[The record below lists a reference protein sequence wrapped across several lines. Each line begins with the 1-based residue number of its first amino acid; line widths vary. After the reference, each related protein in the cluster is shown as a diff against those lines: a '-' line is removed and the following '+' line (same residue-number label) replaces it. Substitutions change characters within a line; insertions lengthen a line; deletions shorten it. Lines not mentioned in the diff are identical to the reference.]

1 MIMSL
6 KKTDPEIAKLV
17 LGEEKRQQDSLIMI
31 PSENY
36 TSLAVREAL
45 GSVLTDKYSE
55 GYPGK
60 RYYQGNEMVDRIEK
74 LAIARAKRLFGV
86 AHVNVQ
92 PHSGCEGNLAIL
104 SAICKVGDPILSQHL
119 YMGGH
124 LSMGQ
129 QASVTSKY
137 YKPYYYGLTK
147 EGDINW
153 QELESQ
159 AEKYRPKIIFCGGT
173 GFTKIFDFAKFAKIA
188 DKVGAYFVADVS
200 HIGGL
205 IAAGNVHPSPKNQA
219 HVIMTTTHKTLRGPR
234 GAMIMVTKKGLKK
247 DSELS
252 SKIDKAVFPGL
263 QGGPHNNNIA
273 AIAMA
278 LKEAS
283 SLSFQQYA
291 KQIVKNSKALADKL
305 IKYDFKLIGN
315 GSENHMIW
323 IDLSNKNI
331 DGWTAA
337 WACEAA
343 GIICNRQSIPFD
355 KKSPYYPSGL
365 RLGTPA
371 ITTRSMK
378 EKEMVLIA
386 SWLNEIAEHLKRIDL
401 GGIGSKDKEKDQS
414 ARKKFKQ
421 RILKD
426 QYLLK
431 IKEQVQKLCRKFPV
445 NAIK

>member
-36 TSLAVREAL
+36 TSLAIREAL

-147 EGDINW
+147 EGDIDW
-153 QELESQ
+153 QE
-159 AEKYRPKIIFCGGT
+159 
-173 GFTKIFDFAKFAKIA
+173 
-188 DKVGAYFVADVS
+188 
-200 HIGGL
+200 
-205 IAAGNVHPSPKNQA
+205 
-219 HVIMTTTHKTLRGPR
+219 
-234 GAMIMVTKKGLKK
+234 
-247 DSELS
+247 
-252 SKIDKAVFPGL
+252 
-263 QGGPHNNNIA
+263 
-273 AIAMA
+273 
-278 LKEAS
+278 
-283 SLSFQQYA
+283 
-291 KQIVKNSKALADKL
+291 
-305 IKYDFKLIGN
+305 
-315 GSENHMIW
+315 
-323 IDLSNKNI
+323 
-331 DGWTAA
+331 
-337 WACEAA
+337 
-343 GIICNRQSIPFD
+343 
-355 KKSPYYPSGL
+355 
-365 RLGTPA
+365 
-371 ITTRSMK
+371 
-378 EKEMVLIA
+378 
-386 SWLNEIAEHLKRIDL
+386 
-401 GGIGSKDKEKDQS
+401 
-414 ARKKFKQ
+414 
-421 RILKD
+421 
-426 QYLLK
+426 
-431 IKEQVQKLCRKFPV
+431 
-445 NAIK
+445 

>member
-1 MIMSL
+1 MSL
-6 KKTDPEIAKLV
+6 KKTDSEIAKLV

>member
-1 MIMSL
+1 MWNIR
-6 KKTDPEIAKLV
+6 KTDLEIAKLI
-17 LGEEKRQQDSLIMI
+17 LAEEKRQQDSLIMI

-60 RYYQGNEMVDRIEK
+60 RYYQGNEMVDQIER
-74 LAIARAKRLFGV
+74 LAIARAKSLFGV
-86 AHVNVQ
+86 VHVNVQ

-129 QASVTSKY
+129 EASVTSKY

-153 QELESQ
+153 QELEAQ
-159 AEKYRPKIIFCGGT
+159 AQKHKPKIIFCGGT
-173 GFTKIFDFAKFAKIA
+173 AFTKIFDFAKFAKIA
-188 DKVGAYFVADVS
+188 DKVNAYFVADVS

-205 IAAGNVHPSPKNQA
+205 IAGGVHPSPKNHA
-219 HVIMTTTHKTLRGPR
+219 HLIMTTTHKTLRGPR

-252 SKIDKAVFPGL
+252 SKIDRAVFPGL
-263 QGGPHNNNIA
+263 QGGPHNNNITA
-273 AIAMA
+273 LAVA

-283 SLSFQQYA
+283 TNEFQRYA

-305 IKYDFKLIGN
+305 IKYDFKLIGK

-323 IDLSNKNI
+323 IDLGNKDI

-343 GIICNRQSIPFD
+343 SIICNRQSIPLD

-371 ITTRSMK
+371 ITTRGMK

-386 SWLNEIAEHLKRIDL
+386 SWLNEIVEHLKRIDL
-401 GGIGSKDKEKDQS
+401 GDIGSKDKEKDQS

-421 RILKD
+421 QILKD

-431 IKEQVQKLCRKFPV
+431 IKEQVQKLCHKFPV
-445 NAIK
+445 PSLKS